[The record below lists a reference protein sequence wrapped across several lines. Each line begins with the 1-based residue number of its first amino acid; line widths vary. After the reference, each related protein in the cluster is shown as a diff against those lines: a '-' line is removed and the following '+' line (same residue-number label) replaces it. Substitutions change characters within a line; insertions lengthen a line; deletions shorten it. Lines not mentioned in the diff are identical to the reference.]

1 MSCFIVS
8 DKHISAIVRYAKD
21 HKLWVD
27 GHSKEGYIHDANQE
41 DQEDQEDQSCSLLYA
56 ANVQSFDERYGEDSA
71 IKQVKFS
78 FTGGGESL
86 REFADCI
93 YSVAPPL
100 VIQS

>member
-1 MSCFIVS
+1 MSCFIVL

-27 GHSKEGYIHDANQE
+27 GHSQDGCIHDANQE
-41 DQEDQEDQSCSLLYA
+41 DQACNLLYA
-56 ANVQSFDERYGEDSA
+56 ANVQSLNERYGEDNA
-71 IKQVKFS
+71 IKHVKFS

-86 REFADCI
+86 REFAD
-93 YSVAPPL
+93 YTFSVAPPL